1 MWEKGSSM
9 AAAVAAGS
17 PDQGLKHDLKI
28 QTWRRMCKLML
39 LTWRGERAAPCK
51 NAERGRALAPSIIS
65 RYGSAHQ
72 PCPLDL
78 IAPPPVVPFVQ
89 LRTEMLA
96 RWRWG
101 SVFYLRYL
109 PEQLPLRVE
118 DPGSLDPPERHTTAW
133 IGQHNSRRASPF
145 QLQSQIVQLPNGWRR
160 ERGWQTATLLHGD
173 IQLHLIC
180 PTEECSGNKN
190 VNS

>member
-78 IAPPPVVPFVQ
+78 IAPPLFP
-89 LRTEMLA
+89 LYSCA
-96 RWRWG
+96 RRCWRG
-101 SVFYLRYL
+101 GGGGVCFICGICLSNYLC
-109 PEQLPLRVE
+109 VE
-118 DPGSLDPPERHTTAW
+118 KTPAHWTHPSATR
-133 IGQHNSRRASPF
+133 
-145 QLQSQIVQLPNGWRR
+145 RR
-160 ERGWQTATLLHGD
+160 ESDSTIPVELHRSS
-173 IQLHLIC
+173 
-180 PTEECSGNKN
+180 CSHR
-190 VNS
+190 